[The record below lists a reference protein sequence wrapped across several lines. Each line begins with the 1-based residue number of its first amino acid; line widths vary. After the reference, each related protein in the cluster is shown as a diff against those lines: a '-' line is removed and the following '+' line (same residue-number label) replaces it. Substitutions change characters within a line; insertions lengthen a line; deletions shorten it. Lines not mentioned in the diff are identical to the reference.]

1 MGDPI
6 KTRKKYSSPRH
17 PWEKSRIDEEAQ
29 IIKSYATKNKKE
41 IWKMNSMLKEFKG
54 QAKKLSSLN
63 TKQAEKETKLLFKRL
78 QNMALLKEP
87 SMDAILNLKLEDIME
102 RRLQTILQKKGFAR
116 TVKQARQ
123 FITHGHVGIDKK
135 IITSPSYLVLE
146 KEESKVTFKSSSGL
160 NDKDHPERFVPKV
173 IKDVKG

>member
-17 PWEKSRIDEEAQ
+17 PWEKSRIDEEAE
-29 IIKSYATKNKKE
+29 ITKNYAVKNKKE
-41 IWKMNSMLKEFKG
+41 IWKMNSMLKNFKY

-87 SMDAILNLKLEDIME
+87 SMDSILNLKLEDIME

-123 FITHGHVGIDKK
+123 FITHGHVGIGSK

-146 KEESKVTFKSSSGL
+146 EEESKLSFKSGSGL
-160 NDKDHPERFVPKV
+160 NDKDHPERIMPKV
-173 IKDVKG
+173 KQDAKG